1 MVVALSQF
9 SDGRLNTHILY
20 INAYNGLSH
29 LASRFFIPITMKIYT
44 QTYHFN
50 ADLYTPVG
58 LYLGL
63 RNHYRKPCLLE
74 GNDYHSRTDSTSYIG
89 LNPLVEVTVFE
100 DKIITE
106 TPVEKSEQ
114 AIVKPKQVTQQIKS
128 ILDGFEFETLHN
140 HNAFLSYFSFEYA
153 HFEEPVTTNKKSESG
168 LPLAQF
174 ILFEYLLVLDHFHD
188 SGTIYRNS
196 LSGTTLPDTAFE
208 ALLRR
213 QTYTLLPFESKG
225 EEISPDSDTDFLNL
239 VEKAKEH
246 IYRGDVFQLVVSRP
260 FEQPFFGDDFQVYRQ
275 LRRLNPS
282 PYLFYADMESYR
294 LMGSSPETQIGLQNG
309 NATIH
314 PIAGTV
320 RKSGNAATDKLST
333 EALINDEKENAEH
346 TMLVDLARNDLS
358 RFCNSVH
365 IASYK
370 EVQHFSHVIH
380 LVSKVAGEIRDSES
394 ALDLFSGTFPAG
406 TLSGTPKP
414 KALELISRYESKPRD
429 YYGGAIG
436 FVNPNGNMNL
446 AIVIR
451 SIFSRNNTLHYRAG
465 AGVVIDS
472 LPENELQ
479 EVNNKLG
486 AVRRAITAANVKTL

>member
-1 MVVALSQF
+1 M
-9 SDGRLNTHILY
+9 
-20 INAYNGLSH
+20 SH
-29 LASRFFIPITMKIYT
+29 LASRFFIPKFEMKIYT
-44 QTYHFN
+44 QTYNFN

-63 RNHYRKPCLLE
+63 RHHYRKPCLLE
-74 GNDYHSRTDSTSYIG
+74 GNDYHSRADSTSYIG
-89 LNPLVEVTVFE
+89 LNPLIEISVYADNIVIEVAGTRS
-100 DKIITE
+100 TR
-106 TPVEKSEQ
+106 PVINRK
-114 AIVKPKQVTQQIKS
+114 KVTNQIQQI
-128 ILDGFEFETLHN
+128 IAEYNFENPQN

-153 HFEEPVTTNKKSESG
+153 HFEEPVTAAKEDLTG

-174 ILFEYLLVLDHFHD
+174 ILFEYLIVLDHFHD
-188 SGTIYRNS
+188 TGLILRNS
-196 LSGTTLPDTAFE
+196 LTEETLPDTDFE

-213 QTYTLLPFESKG
+213 QTFTLLPFEVKG
-225 EEISPDSDTDFLNL
+225 AETSPLTNDDFLDL
-239 VEKAKEH
+239 VGNAKKH

-260 FEQPFFGDDFQVYRQ
+260 FMQPFFGDDFQVYRQ

-294 LMGSSPETQIGLQNG
+294 IMGSSPETQISLSNG
-309 NATIH
+309 TASIH

-320 RKSGNAATDKLST
+320 RKTGNAAQDMRNT

-358 RFCNSVH
+358 RFCTDVQ

-380 LVSKVAGEIRDSES
+380 LVSKVIGQVQKDNN
-394 ALDLFSGTFPAG
+394 ALPLFSGTFPAG

-414 KALELISRYESKPRD
+414 NALELISRYESTPRG

-436 FVNPNGNMNL
+436 FLSTDGNMNL

-451 SIFSRNNTLHYRAG
+451 SIFSKNNELHYRAG
-465 AGVVIDS
+465 AGIVLDS
-472 LPENELQ
+472 VPENELQ

-486 AVRRAITAANVKTL
+486 AVRRAVSAAAAQTL

>member
-1 MVVALSQF
+1 M
-9 SDGRLNTHILY
+9 
-20 INAYNGLSH
+20 
-29 LASRFFIPITMKIYT
+29 ASRFFIPKIEMKIYT

-63 RNHYRKPCLLE
+63 RHHYRKPCLLE
-74 GNDYHSRTDSTSYIG
+74 GNDYHSRADSTSYIG
-89 LNPLVEVTVFE
+89 LNPLAEISVYADTIVTEIAGTRTTQPIENRRKVTTQIQEIIAQYNFE
-100 DKIITE
+100 N
-106 TPVEKSEQ
+106 PQ
-114 AIVKPKQVTQQIKS
+114 
-128 ILDGFEFETLHN
+128 N

-153 HFEEPVTTNKKSESG
+153 HFEEPVTSAKEDITG

-174 ILFEYLLVLDHFHD
+174 ILFEYLIVLDHFHD
-188 SGTIYRNS
+188 TGLILRNS
-196 LSGTTLPDTAFE
+196 LTEDTLPDTAFE

-213 QTYTLLPFESKG
+213 QTFTLLPFEQKG
-225 EEISPDSDTDFLNL
+225 EETSPLTDDDFLDL
-239 VEKAKEH
+239 VGNAKKH

-260 FEQPFFGDDFQVYRQ
+260 FTQPFFGDDFQVYRQ

-294 LMGSSPETQIGLQNG
+294 IMGSSPETQISLSNG
-309 NATIH
+309 TASIH

-320 RKSGNAATDKLST
+320 RKTGNAVEDKRNTD
-333 EALINDEKENAEH
+333 ALINDEKENAEH

-358 RFCNSVH
+358 RFCTNVQ

-380 LVSKVAGEIRDSES
+380 LVSKVMGQMQEENN
-394 ALDLFSGTFPAG
+394 ALPLFSGTFPAG

-414 KALELISRYESKPRD
+414 NALELISRYESTPRG

-436 FVNPNGNMNL
+436 FLRADGNMNL

-451 SIFSRNNTLHYRAG
+451 SIFSKNNELHYRAG
-465 AGVVIDS
+465 AGVVLDS
-472 LPENELQ
+472 VPENELQ
-479 EVNNKLG
+479 EVTNKLG
-486 AVRRAITAANVKTL
+486 AVRRAITAAASPTL

>member
-1 MVVALSQF
+1 MVVAVNSN
-9 SDGRLNTHILY
+9 SDCCLNTYIYNKVKRLVTFGKPFFFFNHIT
-20 INAYNGLSH
+20 N
-29 LASRFFIPITMKIYT
+29 MKIYT

-50 ADLYTPVG
+50 ADLYTAVG
-58 LYLGL
+58 LYMGL

-74 GNDYHSRTDSTSYIG
+74 GNDYHSRADSTSYIG
-89 LNPLVEVTVFE
+89 LNPLVEITVGQEEVTINIGGSQSTQPIDSRKNVTGQVKE
-100 DKIITE
+100 II
-106 TPVEKSEQ
+106 
-114 AIVKPKQVTQQIKS
+114 A
-128 ILDGFEFETLHN
+128 GFEFLSPSN

-153 HFEEPVTTNKKSESG
+153 HFAEPVGAAQSDTTG

-174 ILFEYLLVLDHFHD
+174 ILFEYLIVLDHFHD
-188 SGTIYRNS
+188 SGQIIRNAF
-196 LSGTTLPDTAFE
+196 TEETLPDTDFE

-213 QTYTLLPFESKG
+213 QTFTLLPFEVKG
-225 EEISPDSDTDFLNL
+225 QEQSPDTDESFRAL
-239 VEKAKEH
+239 VSRAQEH
-246 IYRGDVFQLVVSRP
+246 ILRGDVFQLVVSRP
-260 FEQPFFGDDFQVYRQ
+260 FVQPFFGDDFQVYRQ

-282 PYLFYADMESYR
+282 PYLFYADMEGYR
-294 LMGSSPETQIGLQNG
+294 LMGSSPETQIRLKDGE
-309 NATIH
+309 ASIH

-320 RKSGNAATDKLST
+320 RKSGNAFEDKRNT

-358 RFCNSVH
+358 KYCDTVQ
-365 IASYK
+365 ITSYK

-380 LVSKVAGEIRDSES
+380 LVSKVTGQTQEED
-394 ALDLFSGTFPAG
+394 ALQLFTGTFPAG

-414 KALELISRYESKPRD
+414 KALELISKYESTPRS

-436 FVNPNGNMNL
+436 FLGTDGNMNL

-451 SIFSRNNTLHYRAG
+451 SIFSKNNELHYRAG

-472 LPENELQ
+472 VPENELQ

-486 AVRRAITAANVKTL
+486 AVRRAIAAAGTLQH

>member
-1 MVVALSQF
+1 
-9 SDGRLNTHILY
+9 
-20 INAYNGLSH
+20 
-29 LASRFFIPITMKIYT
+29 MKIYT
-44 QTYHFN
+44 QQYSFN

-74 GNDYHSRTDSTSYIG
+74 GNDYHSRTDSTSFIG
-89 LNPLVEVTVFE
+89 LNPLVEVTVFH
-100 DKIITE
+100 DNIIIE
-106 TPVEKSEQ
+106 TTGKKS
-114 AIVKPKQVTQQIKS
+114 AVPITSPRQVTAQVKD
-128 ILDGFEFETLHN
+128 ILNGFQFNENHN

-153 HFEEPVTTNKKSESG
+153 HFEEPVVEAKTSTANI
-168 LPLAQF
+168 PLAQF
-174 ILFEYLLVLDHFHD
+174 ILFEYLIVLDHFHD
-188 SGTIYRNS
+188 SGTIFRNS
-196 LSGTTLPDTAFE
+196 FSEETLPDSAFE
-208 ALLRR
+208 AVLRR
-213 QTYTLLPFESKG
+213 QTFTLLPFETKG
-225 EEISPDSDTDFLNL
+225 EETSVDTDTDFLNL
-239 VEKAKEH
+239 VDKAKEH

-260 FEQPFFGDDFQVYRQ
+260 FEQTFFGDDFQVYRQ

-309 NATIH
+309 NAAIH

-320 RKSGNAATDKLST
+320 RKTGNAVADQLST
-333 EALINDEKENAEH
+333 EALLADEKENAEH

-358 RFCNSVH
+358 RFCNNVH

-380 LVSKVAGEIRDSES
+380 LVSKVAGEMRSNDAS
-394 ALDLFSGTFPAG
+394 LDLFAGTFPAG

-414 KALELISRYESKPRD
+414 KALELISRYESTPRD

-436 FVNPNGNMNL
+436 FINPNGNINL

-451 SIFSRNNTLHYRAG
+451 SIFSQNNTLHYRAG

-472 LPENELQ
+472 KPENELQ

-486 AVRRAITAANVKTL
+486 AVRRAIAAANKH

>member
-1 MVVALSQF
+1 
-9 SDGRLNTHILY
+9 
-20 INAYNGLSH
+20 
-29 LASRFFIPITMKIYT
+29 MKIYT
-44 QTYHFN
+44 QQYSFN

-74 GNDYHSRTDSTSYIG
+74 GNDYHSRTDSTSFIG
-89 LNPLVEVTVFE
+89 LNPLVEVTVFH
-100 DKIITE
+100 DNIIIE
-106 TPVEKSEQ
+106 TTGKKS
-114 AIVKPKQVTQQIKS
+114 AVPITSPRQVTAQVKD
-128 ILDGFEFETLHN
+128 ILNGFQFNENHN

-153 HFEEPVTTNKKSESG
+153 HFEEPVVEAKTSTANI
-168 LPLAQF
+168 PLAQF
-174 ILFEYLLVLDHFHD
+174 ILFEYLIVLDHFHD
-188 SGTIYRNS
+188 SGTIFRNS
-196 LSGTTLPDTAFE
+196 FSEETLPDSAFE
-208 ALLRR
+208 AVLRR
-213 QTYTLLPFESKG
+213 QTFTLLPFETKG
-225 EEISPDSDTDFLNL
+225 EETSVDTDTDFLNL
-239 VEKAKEH
+239 VDKAKEH

-260 FEQPFFGDDFQVYRQ
+260 FEQTFFGDDFQVYRQ

-309 NATIH
+309 NAAIH

-320 RKSGNAATDKLST
+320 RKTGNAVADQLST
-333 EALINDEKENAEH
+333 EALLADEKENAEH

-358 RFCNSVH
+358 RFCNNVH

-380 LVSKVAGEIRDSES
+380 LVSKVAGEMRSNDAS
-394 ALDLFSGTFPAG
+394 LDLFAGTFPAG
-406 TLSGTPKP
+406 TLSVTPKP
-414 KALELISRYESKPRD
+414 KALELISRYESTPRD

-436 FVNPNGNMNL
+436 FINPNGNINL

-451 SIFSRNNTLHYRAG
+451 SIFSQNNTLHYRAG

-472 LPENELQ
+472 KPENELQ

-486 AVRRAITAANVKTL
+486 AVRRAIAAANKH

>member
-1 MVVALSQF
+1 
-9 SDGRLNTHILY
+9 
-20 INAYNGLSH
+20 
-29 LASRFFIPITMKIYT
+29 MKIYT
-44 QTYHFN
+44 QQYTFN

-58 LYLGL
+58 LYMGL

-74 GNDYHSRTDSTSYIG
+74 GNDYHSRTDSTSFIG
-89 LNPLVEVTVFE
+89 LNPLVEITVYE
-100 DKIITE
+100 
-106 TPVEKSEQ
+106 
-114 AIVKPKQVTQQIKS
+114 KQVVKQIGNIASAEPITNPRQVTAQIKQ
-128 ILDGFEFETLHN
+128 ILNGFDFAQTHN
-140 HNAFLSYFSFEYA
+140 YNAFLSYFSFEYA
-153 HFEEPVTTNKKSESG
+153 HFEEPVGSAKTSSFDI
-168 LPLAQF
+168 PLAQF
-174 ILFEYLLVLDHFHD
+174 ILFEYLIVLDHFHD
-188 SGTIYRNS
+188 SGTIFRNS
-196 LSGTTLPDTAFE
+196 FSEETLPDSAFE

-213 QTYTLLPFESKG
+213 QTFTLMPFETKG
-225 EEISPDSDTDFLNL
+225 DELSPETDESFVAL

-309 NATIH
+309 HASIH

-320 RKSGNAATDKLST
+320 RKTGNAAADQLST
-333 EALINDEKENAEH
+333 EALRNDEKENAEH

-358 RFCNSVH
+358 RFCNNVH

-380 LVSKVAGEIRDSES
+380 LVSKVAGEMRSEDAS
-394 ALDLFSGTFPAG
+394 LDLFTGTFPAG

-414 KALELISRYESKPRD
+414 KALELISRYESTPRD

-436 FVNPNGNMNL
+436 FINPNGNVNL

-451 SIFSRNNTLHYRAG
+451 SIFSQNNTLHYRAG

-472 LPENELQ
+472 KPENELQ

-486 AVRRAITAANVKTL
+486 AVRRAIAAANKL

>member
-1 MVVALSQF
+1 
-9 SDGRLNTHILY
+9 
-20 INAYNGLSH
+20 
-29 LASRFFIPITMKIYT
+29 MKIYT
-44 QTYHFN
+44 QQYTFN

-74 GNDYHSRTDSTSYIG
+74 GNDYHSRTDSTSFVG
-89 LNPLVEVTVFE
+89 LNPIVEITVFN
-100 DKIITE
+100 DR
-106 TPVEKSEQ
+106 
-114 AIVKPKQVTQQIKS
+114 IVKDINNATSTEAISNPKQVTAQLKG
-128 ILDGFEFETLHN
+128 ILNSFEFDAIHN
-140 HNAFLSYFSFEYA
+140 HNSFLSYFSFEYA
-153 HFEEPVTTNKKSESG
+153 HFEESVSGAKSSANT

-174 ILFEYLLVLDHFHD
+174 ILFEYLIVLDHFHD
-188 SGTIYRNS
+188 TGTIFRNS
-196 LSGTTLPDTAFE
+196 FSEDVLPDSAFE

-213 QTYTLLPFESKG
+213 QTFTLLPFETKG
-225 EEISPDSDTDFLNL
+225 TETSVDTDADFLNL

-309 NATIH
+309 NAAIH

-320 RKSGNAATDKLST
+320 RKTGNAAADQLST
-333 EALINDEKENAEH
+333 EALLNDEKENAEH

-358 RFCNSVH
+358 RFCDNVH

-380 LVSKVAGEIRDSES
+380 LVSKVAGEMRSDDAS
-394 ALDLFSGTFPAG
+394 LDLFAGTFPAG

-414 KALELISRYESKPRD
+414 KALELISRYESTPRD

-436 FVNPNGNMNL
+436 FINPNGNVNL

-451 SIFSRNNTLHYRAG
+451 SIFSQNNTLHYRAG

-472 LPENELQ
+472 KPENELQ

-486 AVRRAITAANVKTL
+486 AVRRAIVAANKL